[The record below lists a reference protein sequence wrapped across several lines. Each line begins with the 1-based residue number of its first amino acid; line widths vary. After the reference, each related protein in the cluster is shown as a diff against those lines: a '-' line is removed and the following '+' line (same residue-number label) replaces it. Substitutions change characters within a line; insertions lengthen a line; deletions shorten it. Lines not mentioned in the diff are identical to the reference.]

1 MCRKHLTNAIA
12 ALLLS
17 VCPALALAQQWSWK
31 EHAYPE
37 DGFAVE
43 FNGPV
48 NVRPMRLQGEA
59 SERIERGT
67 QYMLD
72 STTHIYLVAASL
84 NKLGVNLD
92 KGAEQSFA
100 GLQCRKVVASS
111 PFDAPW
117 GKGRELRGADCIDG
131 KYTALA
137 RYHQSGL
144 WFYQVLALYRDEG
157 GDAGLARYFLQSFR
171 VTR

>member
-1 MCRKHLTNAIA
+1 MKRLLL
-12 ALLLS
+12 ALLAAAPL
-17 VCPALALAQQWSWK
+17 VANAQQWSWK

-48 NVRPMRLQGEA
+48 NVRPMRLEDEA
-59 SERIERGT
+59 GSRIERGT

-72 STTHIYLVAASL
+72 GSSQIHLVAASL
-84 NKLGVNLD
+84 NKLGVNLA

-100 GLQCRKVVASS
+100 GLQCRKVVADSV
-111 PFDAPW
+111 FDAPW
-117 GKGRELRGADCIDG
+117 GRGRELRGKDCIDG
-131 KYTALA
+131 KYSAVA
-137 RYHQSGL
+137 KYHQTGL
-144 WFYQVLALYRDEG
+144 WFYQVLALYRDD
-157 GDAGLARYFLQSFR
+157 GDDASSARYFLQSFR